1 MQVRAIAKD
10 IGIPPRK
17 MRLVTNAVKGLR
29 VNEALAY
36 LQFMPNAGA
45 RPVSKVVAS
54 AAANAENNY
63 NLDPDELYILNIVAD
78 DSFRVKRIKARPHGR
93 AARLMRRFWPRTI
106 IVSEDP
112 AGACPLRR
120 QKGGHFWDTKGLPP
134 GSGSACC
141 RGGWLA

>member
-1 MQVRAIAKD
+1 MMQVRAIAKN

-63 NLDPDELYILNIVAD
+63 NLDPDDLYILNIVAD
-78 DSFRVKRIKARPHGR
+78 DSVQIKRIKGGPHC
-93 AARLMRRFWPRTI
+93 RT
-106 IVSEDP
+106 
-112 AGACPLRR
+112 APL
-120 QKGGHFWDTKGLPP
+120 LP
-134 GSGSACC
+134 
-141 RGGWLA
+141 

>member
-63 NLDPDELYILNIVAD
+63 NLNPDELYILNIVAD
-78 DSFRVKRIKARPHGR
+78 ESFRGKRIKARPHGR
-93 AARLMRRFWPRTI
+93 AARLFRGFLHGDGNLLEHPGERRTPR
-106 IVSEDP
+106 
-112 AGACPLRR
+112 R
-120 QKGGHFWDTKGLPP
+120 
-134 GSGSACC
+134 
-141 RGGWLA
+141 

>member
-10 IGIPPRK
+10 IGISPRK
-17 MRLVTNAVKGLR
+17 MRLVTNAVKGLS

-63 NLDPDELYILNIVAD
+63 NLDPDQLFILNIVAD
-78 DSFRVKRIKARPHGR
+78 DSFRAKRVKARPHGR
-93 AARLMRRFWPRTI
+93 AARILRRFCHVTVV
-106 IVSEDP
+106 VSDDRSD
-112 AGACPLRR
+112 LVR
-120 QKGGHFWDTKGLPP
+120 
-134 GSGSACC
+134 
-141 RGGWLA
+141 

>member
-36 LQFMPNAGA
+36 LQFMPNGGA
-45 RPVSKVVAS
+45 QPVSKVVAS

-63 NLDPDELYILNIVAD
+63 NMDRDSLRVVEAYAGEGPTLKRFKPRSRGRVSPILKRSAHITVIVDE
-78 DSFRVKRIKARPHGR
+78 
-93 AARLMRRFWPRTI
+93 
-106 IVSEDP
+106 
-112 AGACPLRR
+112 
-120 QKGGHFWDTKGLPP
+120 Q
-134 GSGSACC
+134 
-141 RGGWLA
+141 

>member
-36 LQFMPNAGA
+36 LQFMPNAG
-45 RPVSKVVAS
+45 
-54 AAANAENNY
+54 NNY

-93 AARLMRRFWPRTI
+93 AARILRRFCHVTV
-106 IVSEDP
+106 IVSDDP
-112 AGACPLRR
+112 ADAGNWRR
-120 QKGGHFWDTKGLPP
+120 
-134 GSGSACC
+134 
-141 RGGWLA
+141 